1 MMCVMHHNPP
11 GGSLS
16 SCSDYGNHVRI
27 LVLFRV
33 KTGLFATLLLDIPCG
48 STILCDFFFPYSVA
62 LGESWVVMV
71 SHSPLT
77 AWKLLTLLMAS
88 AQCSNGPP
96 GTGRPLNRGGC
107 SYPSSWRPIA
117 QLLSVGLWVG
127 VESQN
132 PAFRLL
138 LYLQRSCWGL
148 WLPLWPF
155 LLWGLRSLL
164 TAWWQDEPRWPCQ
177 VFWHPQ
183 GSCSIPGPM
192 GASESYIFRC
202 GLSSLMS
209 WYAIVCLSHGICFLF
224 SWPAIFITQNRK
236 QLLISTP
243 FRLKIGI
250 LRCICWR
257 SILIF
262 IRSSWT

>member
-1 MMCVMHHNPP
+1 MKITFEFWF
-11 GGSLS
+11 
-16 SCSDYGNHVRI
+16 CSELRQAFLQHFFWTFPVVPQFSAI
-27 LVLFRV
+27 
-33 KTGLFATLLLDIPCG
+33 
-48 STILCDFFFPYSVA
+48 FFPYSVA

-88 AQCSNGPP
+88 AQCSKGPL
-96 GTGRPLNRGGC
+96 GTGRPLNRDGC

-117 QLLSVGLWVG
+117 QLLSGGLWVG
-127 VESQN
+127 VELQN

-138 LYLQRSCWGL
+138 LYLQRSCW
-148 WLPLWPF
+148 
-155 LLWGLRSLL
+155 RSMAASLAVPSVGAQVPADCMV
-164 TAWWQDEPRWPCQ
+164 TACHDWHEPRWPCQ

-183 GSCSIPGPM
+183 GSCSIPGPI

-209 WYAIVCLSHGICFLF
+209 WYAIVCLSHGIRFLF

-236 QLLISTP
+236 
-243 FRLKIGI
+243 
-250 LRCICWR
+250 
-257 SILIF
+257 
-262 IRSSWT
+262 